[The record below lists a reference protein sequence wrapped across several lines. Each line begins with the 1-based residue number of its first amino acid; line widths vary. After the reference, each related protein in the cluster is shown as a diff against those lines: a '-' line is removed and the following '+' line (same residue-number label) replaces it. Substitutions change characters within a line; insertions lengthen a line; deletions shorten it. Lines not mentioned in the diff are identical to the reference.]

1 MLYEVN
7 DYALGYDRHMHYVC
21 TYVIIVISVL
31 VNSSSN
37 RCCVGG
43 GDNISHPFSLFKNNL
58 GYIKIYSKFFRN
70 VCCSAFTYEVNSS
83 KSRFYLGILD
93 TTS

>member
-21 TYVIIVISVL
+21 TYVIIVIIVL

-37 RCCVGG
+37 RCCVDGIGSGSG
-43 GDNISHPFSLFKNNL
+43 GDNISHPF
-58 GYIKIYSKFFRN
+58 
-70 VCCSAFTYEVNSS
+70 ASS
-83 KSRFYLGILD
+83 K
-93 TTS
+93 